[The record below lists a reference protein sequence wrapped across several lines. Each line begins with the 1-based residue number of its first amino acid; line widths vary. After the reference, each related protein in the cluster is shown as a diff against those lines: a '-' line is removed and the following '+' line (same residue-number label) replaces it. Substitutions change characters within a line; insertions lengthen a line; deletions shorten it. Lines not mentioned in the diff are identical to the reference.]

1 MSWSIVS
8 KAVLR
13 LSRTKMAERTRVD
26 REKNVVVHL
35 QQSRFCTMQCFEG
48 SDLKPD
54 WNLSKMVNE
63 INGRLEIGL

>member
-1 MSWSIVS
+1 
-8 KAVLR
+8 
-13 LSRTKMAERTRVD
+13 MAERTRVD